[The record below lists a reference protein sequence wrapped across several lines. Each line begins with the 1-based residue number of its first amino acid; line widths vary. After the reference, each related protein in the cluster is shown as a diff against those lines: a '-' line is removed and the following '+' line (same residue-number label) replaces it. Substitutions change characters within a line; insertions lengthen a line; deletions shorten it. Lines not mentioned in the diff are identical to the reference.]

1 MPVLSTQAPQPA
13 ASPDA
18 ETYQREVLKLA
29 IRSLLTV
36 HCAHFQ
42 PTTQPR
48 PLPARAQVH

>member
-1 MPVLSTQAPQPA
+1 MPVLSTPAQASCMTTDP
-13 ASPDA
+13 

-36 HCAHFQ
+36 HCAQCQ

-48 PLPARAQVH
+48 PLPVRRKLH